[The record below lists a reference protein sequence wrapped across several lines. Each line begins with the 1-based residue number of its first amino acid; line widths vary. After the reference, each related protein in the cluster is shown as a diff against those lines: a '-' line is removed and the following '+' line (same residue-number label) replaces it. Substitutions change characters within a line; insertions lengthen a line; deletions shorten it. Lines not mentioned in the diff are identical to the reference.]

1 MGGAAAAPYLAAA
14 LGGGASSLG
23 AIFAPEGQELD
34 SFQRSG
40 VPTTPVGTAQ
50 DIGRYLES
58 YLGMALK
65 EAGAPVTSNTTVA
78 PLPAFSGGGLPF
90 DISAPA
96 VDPNRMDASRRTIP
110 GFDIPGDFGDGEAFP
125 DLSPGD
131 SMPGQPPYQDPDA
144 PEEGMKPPYRYEPI
158 PPTKRT
164 LGPPEEDGLS
174 LGPPRDDA
182 FDVDFG
188 RERPGMDENT
198 RRRLSSE
205 AEGYGLGRR
214 PGQPNPLEG
223 GFDFTQPGG
232 GAVPDLD
239 QAEGAIAL
247 LMQQLERKG

>member
-131 SMPGQPPYQDPDA
+131 PVPGQPPYQDPGA
-144 PEEGMKPPYRYEPI
+144 PGEGTKPPYRYKPI
-158 PPTKRT
+158 PPDGNTPTRRT
-164 LGPPEEDGLS
+164 LGPSED
-174 LGPPRDDA
+174 DM
-182 FDVDFG
+182 FDVGFG
-188 RERPGMDENT
+188 RERPDMD
-198 RRRLSSE
+198 
-205 AEGYGLGRR
+205 GV
-214 PGQPNPLEG
+214 
-223 GFDFTQPGG
+223 FDFTEPGG
-232 GAVPDLD
+232 GDVSDVD
-239 QAEGAIAL
+239 QAEGAIEL
-247 LMQQLERKG
+247 LLQQLGPSYKRQG